1 MIDCSAVIVTDK
13 LYQEHIQNILQCI
26 VMLVLN
32 FQVFLLLCDIWW
44 KHRVWSS
51 FQMAERKK
59 KDNPHRFG
67 AHLHKDK
74 KSVANDRNRTTTVA
88 KTAKVSRPIAIIT
101 SMCHLYYMQKKW
113 NQKQNF
119 CVSLWEVVFTK
130 WYVIVLNEWIASL
143 MGLGLSTA
151 TIYYKASVL
160 CCHFHCTIFFVIW
173 NLSNWPEYRKKID
186 NREWEMEVQAS
197 KCAIIVHICV
207 WEKRVPFY
215 HWFICIAGNFTLVVC
230 APSKQQYI

>member
-1 MIDCSAVIVTDK
+1 MPSL
-13 LYQEHIQNILQCI
+13 LY
-26 VMLVLN
+26 
-32 FQVFLLLCDIWW
+32 
-44 KHRVWSS
+44 
-51 FQMAERKK
+51 A
-59 KDNPHRFG
+59 
-67 AHLHKDK
+67 
-74 KSVANDRNRTTTVA
+74 
-88 KTAKVSRPIAIIT
+88 
-101 SMCHLYYMQKKW
+101 KKW

-215 HWFICIAGNFTLVVC
+215 HWFICIAGNFRLAVC
-230 APSKQQYI
+230 APSRQCFYIKMCEHISMLYSCASTSYRKKRGNKSLTFCLCFQRLSVCTRI